1 MTNRQHLQKLSNDD
15 FAEAVLRKA
24 AEFEGKYMNS
34 ELDPF
39 DMMDMI
45 EMDFAVWL
53 SEKYEI

>member
-24 AEFEGKYMNS
+24 AELEGKYMDS

-39 DMMDMI
+39 DMKDMI
-45 EMDFAVWL
+45 EMDFSAWL
-53 SEKYEI
+53 SEKYKI